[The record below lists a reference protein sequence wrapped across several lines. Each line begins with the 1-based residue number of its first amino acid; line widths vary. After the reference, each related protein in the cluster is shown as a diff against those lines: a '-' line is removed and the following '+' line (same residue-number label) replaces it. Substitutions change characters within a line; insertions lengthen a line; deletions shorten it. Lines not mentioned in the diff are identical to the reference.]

1 MWNKIMK
8 KYLNAFI
15 FIVLLLFILIGLYM
29 HKALNKTEYFSG
41 INGEKISVH
50 TNIKQGNKAN
60 VNASTNISLGDI
72 VEIEGSK
79 EIVIAVSADGRFITM
94 PLADYQAE
102 QLEE

>member
-1 MWNKIMK
+1 MK
-8 KYLNAFI
+8 KYFNAFI
-15 FIVLLLFILIGLYM
+15 FIFLLLFILIGLYM

>member
-1 MWNKIMK
+1 M
-8 KYLNAFI
+8 
-15 FIVLLLFILIGLYM
+15 
-29 HKALNKTEYFSG
+29 
-41 INGEKISVH
+41 H